1 MSLSSTLRD
10 IDRWVSVALL
20 VLFFVFMISG
30 YMITKGFIDRSWG
43 ILLHKQLTLPIMA
56 VFTTHIVIQLRSF
69 LIRRRIRSQMLINV
83 MPLIL
88 GLISFA
94 FILYL
99 DQFFSL

>member
-1 MSLSSTLRD
+1 MSLNITLRD
-10 IDRWVSVALL
+10 IDRWISVALL

-43 ILLHKQLTLPIMA
+43 ILLHTQLTLPIMA
-56 VFTTHIVIQLRSF
+56 VFITHVAVQLRFF
-69 LIRRRIRSQMLINV
+69 LIRRRIRSRVLVNLT
-83 MPLIL
+83 PLLL
-88 GLISFA
+88 GLVSFA